1 MREFQFFESII
12 EKNINDIQGNF
23 LTTIF
28 DLSQNDIL
36 CDLIMVHKYGV
47 FLTVVE
53 KSYFL
58 LVLEEFD
65 VRKKRRYLL

>member
-1 MREFQFFESII
+1 M
-12 EKNINDIQGNF
+12 
-23 LTTIF
+23 
-28 DLSQNDIL
+28 
-36 CDLIMVHKYGV
+36 MHKYGV
-47 FLTVVE
+47 LLTVVE